1 MSEAKLEYIEHE
13 KGTGPAAEAGDTVA
27 VHYIGT
33 LMDGTEFDN
42 SHKRGQPIKFPLGQG
57 RVIQGWDQGIAMM
70 NVGGK
75 ATLIIPPEL
84 GYGARGAGGA
94 IPPNATLKFEVELVD
109 VEKPR
114 KPAIVDSVDYTT
126 TESGLKYA
134 DLVEGDGPSP
144 SSMQTVA
151 VHYSGWLEDGSM
163 FDSSIERGQPFRFPV
178 GGGQVIPGW
187 DEGVA
192 TMKVGGKRQLVVPHD
207 LAYGIRGYPPVIP
220 PSATLIFE
228 VELLSLA

>member
-1 MSEAKLEYIEHE
+1 MSETKLEYIEHE
-13 KGTGPAAEAGDTVA
+13 KGTGPAAETGDTVA
-27 VHYIGT
+27 VHYVGT

-42 SHKRGQPIKFPLGQG
+42 SHKRGEPIKFPLGQG
-57 RVIQGWDQGIAMM
+57 RVIKGWDQGIAMM

-84 GYGARGAGGA
+84 GYGSRGAGGA

-114 KPAIVDSVDYTT
+114 KPAIVDSVDFTT
-126 TESGLKYA
+126 TESGLKFV

-144 SSMQTVA
+144 SSMQNVK

-163 FDSSIERGQPFRFPV
+163 FDSSIERGQPFEFPV
-178 GGGQVIPGW
+178 GGGRVIPGW

-192 TMKVGGKRQLVVPHD
+192 TMKVGGKRQLVIPHD

-228 VELLSLA
+228 VELLTLG